1 MTNFYS
7 NSDRGYSLLMIVE
20 NVGTPNISNNTSD
33 VRARLYLRNTTTT
46 FAGYNV
52 SGSMTIDGTSYS
64 YSASPS
70 MLSNNSS
77 ILLLDKTKSGIR
89 HNSDGKKT
97 ITVNASIR
105 GSGGYSPGTLT
116 IGNNQFTLPAIQR
129 ASTVTCTSEL
139 DIGSVMTIGV
149 TAQSSIF
156 THDIRYNWNGKTGT
170 IASATTSTSL
180 TWTVP
185 MDFCNDI
192 PNGTRFVGT
201 IYCDTYSGSTLIG
214 TKQAIFYG
222 NVPASVKPTLSSIS
236 LTDTNNKA
244 SALVG
249 ASNFVQIMSNAAV
262 TFNGATGAYGS
273 TISTYKAEIVGKN
286 QSTFSNG
293 GTLGIM
299 SWNGTATVQATV
311 TDSRG
316 RTSAPV
322 TLPITVLPY
331 SGITFDFKAE
341 RGSANANQIVVTVTA
356 SISPLLVGGVQKN
369 KMTFSFKSAPF
380 GTQTFIID
388 TSSASTT
395 YTSKYELLS
404 QSFILSGTFADNKSF
419 DIYGTMSDGFGI
431 TDSKKVTV
439 IASFTAFALQDGGT
453 IETSGIGIGKKWE
466 HGSIDA
472 ASDIYALGKFYQNGK
487 PIQHYQIT
495 DDNGKISR
503 LDNVDLNTVVTDTKP
518 IAVHATANMPIPN
531 HPYYYLEVFQHASGN
546 SYVLQRATARLGS
559 KGNPV
564 FHRICEAGVWGSWA
578 ETITSSSPS
587 QYNSGWVNIG
597 NSFNY
602 KQIGDMVYLRFD
614 FTSNGIKSFTAG
626 SMPSSLTPREMMF
639 DITSWTVNVNW
650 QIHIQVN
657 VNGSIQWLNPNA
669 YTNNYRGQISWA
681 I

>member
-20 NVGTPNISNNTSD
+20 NVGTPNIANNTSD

-77 ILLLDKTKSGIR
+77 ILLLDKTKSGIG

-97 ITVNASIR
+97 ITVSASIR

-116 IGNNQFTLPAIQR
+116 IGNNQFTLPVIQR

-139 DIGSVMTIGV
+139 DIGSTMTIGI
-149 TAQSSIF
+149 TAQSTSF
-156 THDIRYNWNGKTGT
+156 THEIRYNWNGKLGT
-170 IASATTSTSL
+170 IASGTTSTSL

-201 IYCDTYSGSTLIG
+201 IYCDTYLGSTLIG
-214 TKQAIFYG
+214 TKQSIFYG
-222 NVPASVKPTLSSIS
+222 NVPASVKPTLSSIT

-244 SALVG
+244 STLVG
-249 ASNFVQIMSNAAV
+249 ASNFVQIMSNASV
-262 TFNGATGAYGS
+262 TFNGASGAYGS

-380 GTQTFIID
+380 GTQTFTID

-466 HGSIDA
+466 HGSVDA
-472 ASDIYALGKFYQNGK
+472 AGDIYTLGKIFIKNKELLDVFYPVGTIYESTKSDNPSTFMGGTWSRFGNGRVLV
-487 PIQHYQIT
+487 
-495 DDNGKISR
+495 G
-503 LDNVDLNTVVTDTKP
+503 VDETDTTFNVPLQIGGEKAH
-518 IAVHATANMPIPN
+518 ILTEAEMPSHTHKGAGNNNI
-531 HPYYYLEVFQHASGN
+531 LIDGSG
-546 SYVLQRATARLGS
+546 YTGA
-559 KGNPV
+559 
-564 FHRICEAGVWGSWA
+564 
-578 ETITSSSPS
+578 TITTTGGGYQKVPNTASAGGGQAHNNLQPF
-587 QYNSGWVNIG
+587 VT
-597 NSFNY
+597 
-602 KQIGDMVYLRFD
+602 VYRWQR
-614 FTSNGIKSFTAG
+614 TA
-626 SMPSSLTPREMMF
+626 
-639 DITSWTVNVNW
+639 
-650 QIHIQVN
+650 
-657 VNGSIQWLNPNA
+657 
-669 YTNNYRGQISWA
+669 
-681 I
+681 